1 MADLVKEVN
10 GGCNGVDEV
19 LVLVKS
25 MAIDD
30 HFSQWVNDVR
40 KMFVGLIDAKN
51 VGDTR
56 TLSEM

>member
-30 HFSQWVNDVR
+30 HFS
-40 KMFVGLIDAKN
+40 
-51 VGDTR
+51 
-56 TLSEM
+56 